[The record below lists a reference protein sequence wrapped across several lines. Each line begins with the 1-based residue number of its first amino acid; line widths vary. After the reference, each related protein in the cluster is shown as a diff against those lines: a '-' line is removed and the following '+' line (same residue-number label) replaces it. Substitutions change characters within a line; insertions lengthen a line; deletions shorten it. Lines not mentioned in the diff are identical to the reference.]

1 MWGNESHLNTD
12 GNKQIPYL
20 MDKIHMSMEKYV
32 GITSILYRQ
41 WLFIV
46 SIDDFID

>member
-1 MWGNESHLNTD
+1 MRGNESDLHTD
-12 GNKQIPYL
+12 GNKQIPDL
-20 MDKIHMSMEKYV
+20 MDKIHMSMENYV
-32 GITSILYRQ
+32 GFTSILYRQ